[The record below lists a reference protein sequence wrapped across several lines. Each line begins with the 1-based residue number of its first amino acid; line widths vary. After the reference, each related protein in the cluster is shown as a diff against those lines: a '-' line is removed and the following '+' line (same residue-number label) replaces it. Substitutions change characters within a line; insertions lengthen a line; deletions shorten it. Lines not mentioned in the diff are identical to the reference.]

1 MENGPVV
8 LVFEDKSL
16 TCHLNKEE
24 LALKGYILKYAA
36 NSEKV
41 LELLESSSIN
51 AVLLCLKPSSKKN
64 FDLIKRI
71 KIGYPSIPVIVL
83 TASNDPNT
91 AVKAMKA
98 GAADYITEP
107 LTSDRII
114 KAFETE
120 IKSPPADK
128 SADKDFFEIEA
139 IALGVEAREEIL
151 AVHSEKITQQTADI
165 ARAMGL
171 SEETIQR
178 WISSRE
184 QQQAQKLK
192 YIADSICKLTSV
204 R

>member
-16 TCHLNKEE
+16 TCHLNKDE

-36 NSEKV
+36 TSEKV
-41 LELLESSSIN
+41 LELLESCVID

-71 KIGYPSIPVIVL
+71 KNGYSSIPVIVL
-83 TASNDPNT
+83 TASNDLNT

-107 LTSDRII
+107 FTGDRVI
-114 KAFETE
+114 KAFEAE
-120 IKSPPADK
+120 IKSTPAEK
-128 SADKDFFEIEA
+128 SDDQELFEIEA

-171 SEETIQR
+171 SEETIQH

-184 QQQAQKLK
+184 QQRAQKLK
-192 YIADSICKLTSV
+192 YIADSICKLTSI